1 MLNSFHYK
9 LRTVSQTGDFI
20 NAMVSYDVYF
30 DIGRGIAYEVEL
42 QAPVSNLSREMRTA
56 WHAKIVNPIDG
67 HRLEYDY
74 LQKIYY
80 QSRQT
85 VQVEAA
91 FYRLEEDLLKFLRSG
106 QGTAVGDITINGKTY
121 PGYRLNTLTIWFD
134 PENFVPVRRENMD
147 RGNLIS
153 DEFEYDSL
161 NAPIPANV
169 FQLPK
174 PAEAVADFNLYPE
187 PPTLPRFETTCATP
201 APVAGVYVDVLLE
214 ELKRH
219 IILNQWEYGPFST
232 IKLPWLTEMPAT
244 IYQGKTPAIRPPLVV
259 VLEPP
264 GQAPVRFFVTYDFLG
279 YVVTGFTQDP
289 YDLSNYTQV
298 PVTTSIRLV
307 DLVPLYAAPSPE
319 KDFVVNNFITSVQS
333 NDTFIE
339 AFDLGGKTFPL
350 MVKNFS
356 FHENEG
362 YVLLDIYGKEYWD
375 NANLEAMFDY
385 VTTGQMADVHT
396 TPIIIYASHVWK
408 RLGIYQDIRMPVYHQ
423 V

>member
-1 MLNSFHYK
+1 MINSFHYK
-9 LRTVSQTGDFI
+9 LRTASRTGDFI
-20 NAMVSYDVYF
+20 NATVNYDVYF
-30 DIGRGIAYEVEL
+30 DTGQGIAYEVEL
-42 QAPVSNLSREMRTA
+42 QAPVNNLSRELKTA
-56 WHAKIVNPIDG
+56 WHARIVNPPG
-67 HRLEYDY
+67 GRRLEYDY
-74 LQKIYY
+74 LQRIYY
-80 QSRQT
+80 QTRQT
-85 VQVEAA
+85 IEVESA
-91 FYRLEEDLLKFLRSG
+91 FFKLQEDLLKFLRSS
-106 QGTAVGDITINGKTY
+106 QGTAVGDLTIQGKRY
-121 PGYRLNTLTIWFD
+121 PGYRLNSLTIWFD
-134 PENFVPVRRENMD
+134 PENFVPVRRENND
-147 RGNLIS
+147 RGNLIV
-153 DEFEYDSL
+153 DEFEYESL

-174 PAEAVADFNLYPE
+174 PVEAVADFNLYPE
-187 PPTLPRFETTCATP
+187 PPTLPRFETMGTVS

-232 IKLPWLTEMPAT
+232 IKLPWLTEMPAH
-244 IYQGKTPAIRPPLVV
+244 IYRGKTPAVRPPLVV
-259 VLEPP
+259 VLDVP
-264 GQAPVRFFVTYDFLG
+264 GQAPVSFFVTYDFLG

-289 YDLSNYTQV
+289 YNLSNYEQI

-339 AFDLGGKTFPL
+339 AFDLGGKKFPL

-362 YVLLDIYGKEYWD
+362 YLLLDVYGKEYWD

-408 RLGIYQDIRMPVYHQ
+408 RLGIYQEVPMPVYTQ